1 MVTQTTKVKNGT
13 IVLPREIRKAWERAE
28 ILVSGGKET
37 ILIKKV
43 SIPSLSQML
52 DEFRKI
58 GKKIKKEDV
67 KEAIEWARRKTYKK

>member
-1 MVTQTTKVKNGT
+1 MVTQTTKVKNGV
-13 IVLPREIRKAWERAE
+13 IILPKKIRKAWEKAE
-28 ILVSGGKET
+28 VFITGGRDT

-43 SIPSLSQML
+43 SLPPLSQML

-58 GKKIKKEDV
+58 GKKITKKDV